1 MVVVPREAEKLNLN
15 NAGFLAQKHLAR
27 GLRLNRPKAAALIAT
42 QETFLFNVFG
52 FVDLE
57 FVRNGDKSVVELMD
71 IGRQLLGRKQ
81 VLPGVQYLLVC
92 RYDAH

>member
-42 QETFLFNVFG
+42 QL
-52 FVDLE
+52 LE
-57 FVRNGDKSVVELMD
+57 
-71 IGRQLLGRKQ
+71 IGLHISFSNRKQ
-81 VLPGVQYLLVC
+81 VLPGVQYLLEC

>member
-42 QETFLFNVFG
+42 QVFG
-52 FVDLE
+52 
-57 FVRNGDKSVVELMD
+57 VRSKWRYICGGIDGHWETAAGKVV
-71 IGRQLLGRKQ
+71 
-81 VLPGVQYLLVC
+81 
-92 RYDAH
+92 